1 MKQLPLSQA
10 KFALDSDLPIVDI
23 LLLDRFKL
31 VSIVNFSSPLN
42 KCKKNAF
49 YLYMYYMMIYDIYSA
64 L

>member
-42 KCKKNAF
+42 KCKKMCF
-49 YLYMYYMMIYDIYSA
+49 IYTCIIIYDDLWYI
-64 L
+64 